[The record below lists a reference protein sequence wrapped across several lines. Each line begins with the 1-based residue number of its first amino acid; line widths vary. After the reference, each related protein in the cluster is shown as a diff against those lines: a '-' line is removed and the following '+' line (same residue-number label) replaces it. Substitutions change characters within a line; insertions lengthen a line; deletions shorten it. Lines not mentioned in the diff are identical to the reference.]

1 MTMGEIEQGGSTFL
15 VKMGS
20 LLGKTYVE
28 CSQISV
34 LNRDRTN
41 HPLSKSLII
50 DIQPLDPTSF
60 VIKSLYFQ

>member
-15 VKMGS
+15 VKMES
-20 LLGKTYVE
+20 LLRKTYVE

-41 HPLSKSLII
+41 YPPPKSLII
-50 DIQPLDPTSF
+50 GIQLLDPTNF
-60 VIKSLYFQ
+60 VMKSLYFQ

>member
-50 DIQPLDPTSF
+50 GIRLLDPTSF
-60 VIKSLYFQ
+60 VMRPP